1 MNVQQLVSRL
11 ESGTISLPEFQRGY
25 VWNNPKVT
33 ALMESLYRDYPIGM
47 ITVWDTRADDGQHRQ
62 LIVDG
67 QQRLGSIY
75 ACYTNE
81 IPQMHQLAAKKP
93 PVGLY
98 FNLNTEDFK
107 FATQRERNREPMWIS
122 VSKVLSGG
130 EQEDLEW
137 RQQIQAS
144 DNFDSQKQLTYDQRV
159 SAVRTDS

>member
-11 ESGTISLPEFQRGY
+11 ESGTYSLPEFQRGY

-62 LIVDG
+62 LIIDG

-75 ACYTNE
+75 ASYTNE

-98 FNLNTEDFK
+98 FNLNTEEFK
-107 FATQRERNREPMWIS
+107 FATQRDRNSEPMWIS
-122 VSKVLSGG
+122 VSKVLSGANKKILNG
-130 EQEDLEW
+130 GNKSKRAITLNP
-137 RQQIQAS
+137 R
-144 DNFDSQKQLTYDQRV
+144 NN
-159 SAVRTDS
+159 